1 MENIKFFEYLTTFSN
16 LQGDEMPEPKN
27 MLEATAEAN
36 NLASLSESK
45 EIYMRGMEDV
55 CGTEKPYVNEQVLE
69 MEHLRIR
76 GIIN

>member
-36 NLASLSESK
+36 NLASLSTKGRVPFSFP
-45 EIYMRGMEDV
+45 
-55 CGTEKPYVNEQVLE
+55 GTELE
-69 MEHLRIR
+69 LPEL
-76 GIIN
+76 N